1 MAPLSTFI
9 DAYTRQFGKAVEAGA
24 HIRRQQEAIE
34 QHSDHT
40 AEDYSAFLLNAMKRH
55 YNMYVR
61 RQMDARNLCGVA
73 AGALHEL
80 GIQVEMHESLP
91 EFTDA
96 DLLPIIGEVAA

>member
-1 MAPLSTFI
+1 MAPLGTYI

-40 AEDYSAFLLNAMKRH
+40 AEDYSGFALNAMKRH
-55 YNMYVR
+55 HNMYIQ

-73 AGALHEL
+73 ANCLRDL

-96 DLLPIIGEVAA
+96 DMLSVMNA